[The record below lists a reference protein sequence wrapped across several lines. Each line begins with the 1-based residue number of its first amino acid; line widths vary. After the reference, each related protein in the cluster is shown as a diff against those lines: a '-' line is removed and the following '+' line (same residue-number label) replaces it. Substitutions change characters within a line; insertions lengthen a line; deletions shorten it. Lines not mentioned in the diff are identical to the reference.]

1 MDSFEWNKVAA
12 SILCGLLLIWGLRI
26 FSDALFHVEPL
37 AANAYVVEG
46 VEVAAV
52 DTAGPAVPE
61 GPSLAVLLA
70 EASADSGERVFRKCQ
85 ACHTLEQGGRNG
97 TGPNLYDVVGRA
109 LGATAGFR
117 YSDALLG
124 HGGDWGYEELDAYLE
139 NPRKAIPGNK
149 MSFAGLRKT
158 TDRADVIA
166 YLRGYGD
173 NPPPLPEAP
182 ADQPSVL
189 QDGPPAEAEEAPA
202 ETPAEGMEEAP
213 AEAAVE
219 ETPTE

>member
-46 VEVAAV
+46 VVVADATG
-52 DTAGPAVPE
+52 DAGGPAVPE

-70 EASADSGERVFRKCQ
+70 EASVDSGAKVFRKCQ
-85 ACHTLEQGGRNG
+85 ACHTMEQGGANRV
-97 TGPNLYDVVGRA
+97 GPNLYDVVGRA
-109 LGATAGFR
+109 LGATAGFS

-124 HGGDWGYEELDAYLE
+124 HGGDWSYEALNAYLE

-149 MSFAGLRKT
+149 MSFAGLRKA

-166 YLRGYGD
+166 YLRSYGD

-189 QDGPPAEAEEAPA
+189 QDGPPTDAETAPAETAEEAPA
-202 ETPAEGMEEAP
+202 ETP
-213 AEAAVE
+213 E

>member
-12 SILCGLLLIWGLRI
+12 SILCGMLLIWGLRV

-46 VEVAAV
+46 VEVADSAA
-52 DTAGPAVPE
+52 DAGGPAVPE

-70 EASADSGERVFRKCQ
+70 EASADSGAKVFRKCQ
-85 ACHTLEQGGRNG
+85 ACHTLEQGGANRV
-97 TGPNLYDVVGRA
+97 GPNLYDVVGRE
-109 LGATAGFR
+109 LGATAGFS
-117 YSDALLG
+117 YSDALLAY
-124 HGGDWGYEELDAYLE
+124 GGDWSYEALNAYLE
-139 NPRKAIPGNK
+139 NPKKAIPGNK
-149 MSFAGLRKT
+149 MSFAGLRKA
-158 TDRADVIA
+158 TDRANVIA

-182 ADQPSVL
+182 ADQPIVL
-189 QDGPPAEAEEAPA
+189 QDGPPAEAEA
-202 ETPAEGMEEAP
+202 AP
-213 AEAAVE
+213 AEAPEEAPQDAAAE